1 MVKEL
6 VLEAVR
12 KNELV
17 ECLEGKGNYKIEIGQ
32 WVNAYAPTDW
42 TIIIPKGI
50 YVVYRENPEL
60 QINKEFEGALLKMIG
75 GDSFDIFVA
84 ISVFYSKLLEENRG
98 DAPFC
103 IDRNRILP
111 SLRKALLDNE
121 QKLKSN
127 FEYVGKTFKD
137 GIWGEVVRIDTL
149 CKSKWNLSVL

>member
-75 GDSFDIFVA
+75 EILLIFLLLYL
-84 ISVFYSKLLEENRG
+84 YS
-98 DAPFC
+98 
-103 IDRNRILP
+103 IL
-111 SLRKALLDNE
+111 NY
-121 QKLKSN
+121 LKKI
-127 FEYVGKTFKD
+127 EGCTILY
-137 GIWGEVVRIDTL
+137 R
-149 CKSKWNLSVL
+149 